1 MLESSDKHEPQGLK
15 PLVVEMLT
23 AWLKPCPPESACSRR
38 EIAAWMK
45 AMPSPKRPFQAG
57 DSRTD
62 KPMPSHRGLPDAEVD
77 GPEKKEKAVSKGSNK
92 YEPQGLKPP
101 FLCGENGM
109 AKAMPS
115 HGGPGEW
122 QAHEKVNKERS

>member
-1 MLESSDKHEPQGLK
+1 
-15 PLVVEMLT
+15 
-23 AWLKPCPPESACSRR
+23 
-38 EIAAWMK
+38 
-45 AMPSPKRPFQAG
+45 
-57 DSRTD
+57 
-62 KPMPSHRGLPDAEVD
+62 MPSHRGLPDAEVD